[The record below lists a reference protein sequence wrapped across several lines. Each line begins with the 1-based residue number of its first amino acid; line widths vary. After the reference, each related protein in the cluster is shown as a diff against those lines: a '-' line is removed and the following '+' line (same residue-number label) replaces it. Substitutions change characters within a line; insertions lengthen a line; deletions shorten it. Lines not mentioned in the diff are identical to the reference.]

1 MDQTKRIAILGS
13 TGSIGTQALDVIS
26 EYPDRFSVEVLT
38 AGSNAGLLINQAKK
52 FLPHTVVIANKN
64 FYKEVK
70 AALSGLPVEVM
81 AGNDEI
87 ENAAVNSN
95 ADLILAAMVGYAG
108 MKPVLS
114 AVKKGKDIAL
124 ANKETLVVAGELITE
139 AASKSGSKIIP
150 IDSEHSAL
158 YQCMV
163 GENKKTVEKIILTA
177 SGGPFLNYTY
187 EQLLHVTP
195 AQALKHPR
203 WNMGSKITID
213 SATLMNKGLEVIEAK
228 WLFDLEPGKID
239 VVIHPQSIIHSFVY
253 FQDGSVKA
261 LLGMP
266 DMRIP
271 ILYAIGFPDRIP
283 SNLPRL
289 YLTELSP
296 FTFMKPDM
304 TLFRN
309 LPLAYEALKKG
320 GNMPCI
326 MNAANEVAVKGF
338 LEGNAEFLQISDIV
352 EHAMSKTP
360 FVREIN
366 LEILE
371 SADFESREIAKDYIT
386 YKSHQKR

>member
-203 WNMGSKITID
+203 WDMGSKITID

-271 ILYAIGFPDRIP
+271 ILYAIGFPERIP